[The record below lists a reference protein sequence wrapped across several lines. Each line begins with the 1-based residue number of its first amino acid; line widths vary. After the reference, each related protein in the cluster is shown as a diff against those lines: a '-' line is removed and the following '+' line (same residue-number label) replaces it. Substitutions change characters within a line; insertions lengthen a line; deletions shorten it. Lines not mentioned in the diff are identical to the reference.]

1 MLASSWMGLGNILL
15 GEINQI
21 QENKRAF
28 ACKKYP
34 EYTNSSRQK
43 ADGDNQDGEAG
54 GERIAFY

>member
-1 MLASSWMGLGNILL
+1 MGLGNILL